1 MERKKNYWTS
11 LLDKYLSG
19 NATAKEKTLV
29 GSWYLD
35 LNKDKKSLSHQEL
48 EEEFHL
54 GLQNIN
60 KAINRRQRLFYVRIS
75 TAAAA
80 ILLIAGSLFF
90 HYRAAEKPLEKKVAQ
105 LAKPED
111 FKSKVMLT
119 LSNGQQISLNELQLG
134 STITEEGT
142 VLSKSSTAELS
153 YLSAQTENI
162 NAYNAIQTPIGLS
175 FRVNLPDGSRV
186 WINSMSKLKYP
197 LHFNNE
203 ERIVELEGEAYFEI
217 AKNNKADGSR
227 KPFKVISKNQTVEV
241 LGTHFNVRAYEDE
254 RLDKTTLLEGA
265 VRVHAQN
272 QAKMLRPGE
281 QATYVIP
288 RNTISISEV
297 NPEYAVA
304 WKEGYFSFND
314 VNVVTM
320 MNELKRW
327 YDIEVVYQSQS
338 TDKKISGT
346 FSRTKNISELLL
358 AVEDLGDYKFKI
370 EGRRIVVTP
379 N

>member
-1 MERKKNYWTS
+1 MKREED
-11 LLDKYLSG
+11 LLHKYLSG
-19 NATAKEKTLV
+19 NANAEEKALV
-29 GSWYLD
+29 HAWYLD
-35 LNKDKKSLSHQEL
+35 LNKDKKPLSHQEL
-48 EEEFHL
+48 EEEFYL
-54 GLQNIN
+54 GLKNIN
-60 KAINRRQRLFYVRIS
+60 KEINRQKRLFYIRTS
-75 TAAAA
+75 AAAA
-80 ILLIAGSLFF
+80 AVLLVVGSLFF
-90 HYRAAEKPLEKKVAQ
+90 FNRSAVKSLDKKETQ
-105 LAKPED
+105 LTNQED
-111 FKSKVMLT
+111 FKGKAVLT
-119 LSNGQQISLNELQLG
+119 LSDGRRVDLNGLKPG
-134 STITEEGT
+134 SAITEEGA

-227 KPFKVISKNQTVEV
+227 KPFKVMTKNQTVEV
-241 LGTHFNVRAYEDE
+241 LGTHFNVRAYVDE
-254 RLDKTTLLEGA
+254 NLEKTTLLEGA
-265 VRVHAQN
+265 VKVHAQN

-281 QATYVIP
+281 QASYAIS
-288 RNTISISEV
+288 RNTISIAEV
-297 NPEYAVA
+297 NTEYAVA

>member
-1 MERKKNYWTS
+1 MKREED
-11 LLDKYLSG
+11 LLHRYLSG
-19 NATAKEKTLV
+19 NASAEEEALV
-29 GSWYLD
+29 RAWYLD
-35 LNKDKKSLSHQEL
+35 LNKDKKTLSHQEL
-48 EEEFHL
+48 EEEFYL
-54 GLQNIN
+54 GLKNIN
-60 KAINRRQRLFYVRIS
+60 KEINRQKRLFYIRTS
-75 TAAAA
+75 AAAA
-80 ILLIAGSLFF
+80 AVLLVVGSLLFF
-90 HYRAAEKPLEKKVAQ
+90 NHSAVKSLNKKETQ
-105 LAKPED
+105 LTNQED
-111 FKSKVMLT
+111 FKGKAVLT
-119 LSNGQQISLNELQLG
+119 LSDGRRVDLNGLKSG
-134 STITEEGT
+134 SAITEEGA

-227 KPFKVISKNQTVEV
+227 KPFKVITKNQTVEV

-254 RLDKTTLLEGA
+254 RLEKTTLLEGA

-281 QATYVIP
+281 QATYAIP